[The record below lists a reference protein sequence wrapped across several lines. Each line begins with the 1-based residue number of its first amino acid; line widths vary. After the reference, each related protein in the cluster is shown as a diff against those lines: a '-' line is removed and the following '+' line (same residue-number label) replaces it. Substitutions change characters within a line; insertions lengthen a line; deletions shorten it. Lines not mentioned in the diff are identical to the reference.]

1 MKIRLARFNTYL
13 LILLGLAWGNWG
25 CQTDPTLKKAPKKG
39 FSAISLHLEVN
50 PDGTDKSTTVLV
62 GRQTPFSINVNK
74 AAFLETAHVTR
85 ASFVDDGMGGFALKL
100 QLGQQGSWLLE
111 QYTVSNK
118 GRRIAVNAQLD
129 DFHWI
134 AAPLITKRI
143 SDGVFTFAPET
154 SREEAEKLVLGLN
167 KTIKK
172 LQSRNSL
179 NEPEPK

>member
-1 MKIRLARFNTYL
+1 
-13 LILLGLAWGNWG
+13 
-25 CQTDPTLKKAPKKG
+25 
-39 FSAISLHLEVN
+39 
-50 PDGTDKSTTVLV
+50 
-62 GRQTPFSINVNK
+62 
-74 AAFLETAHVTR
+74 
-85 ASFVDDGMGGFALKL
+85 LKL

-134 AAPLITKRI
+134 AAPLINKRI

-167 KTIKK
+167 KAIKK
-172 LQSRNSL
+172 LRSRNSL